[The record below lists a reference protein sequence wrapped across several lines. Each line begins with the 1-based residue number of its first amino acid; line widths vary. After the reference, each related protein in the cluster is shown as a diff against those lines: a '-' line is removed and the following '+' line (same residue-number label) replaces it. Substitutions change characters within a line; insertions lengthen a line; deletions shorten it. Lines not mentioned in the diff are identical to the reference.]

1 MRLEILNS
9 GYKPG
14 TKLLFAVIQLFSR
27 QPVPDAAKLVF
38 YRPEFYGAQ
47 AKRFTHEA
55 MRGPS
60 AWSVGDRE
68 LMAAYVSKVNG
79 SAFCIG
85 AHTATATQAYQ
96 DSAKVQ
102 AVLANVESAPIQE
115 PLRATLRML
124 GKLTA
129 EGEVSADDI
138 REVLSAGVSPQQIE
152 DALAVCVAF
161 NTTDR
166 LADAFGFEVL
176 SPEGFEAGAKYL
188 LKRGYR

>member
-9 GYKPG
+9 GYRPG
-14 TKLLFAVIQLFSR
+14 TKLLFAVIRLFSR

-38 YRPEFYGAQ
+38 YRPDFYGAQ

-85 AHTATATQAYQ
+85 AHTATASQAYQ
-96 DSAKVQ
+96 DGAKVQ
-102 AVLANVESAPIQE
+102 AVLTDLESAPVGE

-129 EGEVSADDI
+129 EGEVSADDM

-176 SPEGFEAGAKYL
+176 SPEGFEAGAQYL